1 MGKRIL
7 VTGSAGFI
15 AGYVVEELLNNGWD
29 VVGID
34 NFSKYGELS
43 KSYDDHPNYT
53 FHRGDA
59 KNTGMLKEIAA
70 DCDHILAGA
79 AMIGGITYFH
89 EYAYDLLAE
98 NERIVASTFD
108 AAIDAYKNHKLQKI
122 TVLSSSMVFESSD
135 VYPTPEEAITTSPP
149 PLSTYGFQKLSC
161 EYFCKG
167 ALEQYGLP
175 YTIVRPFN
183 CVGIG
188 EQRAIGEHEVS
199 SGDVKLAM
207 SHVVPDLI
215 QKLVKGQDPLRIL
228 GDGQQVRHY
237 TYGADLA
244 EGIRVCIEHPKALN
258 EDFNISTEVS
268 TTVLELAEAIWNKI
282 RPGQEFR
289 YASDDPFTYDVQ
301 KRVPEVSKAKNLL
314 GYEAKT
320 SLDQILDIVVPWV
333 TEQVEKGT
341 I

>member
-1 MGKRIL
+1 MSKKIL

-15 AGYVVEELLNNGWD
+15 SGYVVEELLNHGWE

-43 KSYDDHPNYT
+43 KSYDTHPNYT
-53 FHRGDA
+53 FVRGDA
-59 KNTGMLKEIAA
+59 KNVELMKELIE

-79 AMIGGITYFH
+79 AMIGGISYFH
-89 EYAYDLLAE
+89 EFAYDLIAE
-98 NERIVASTFD
+98 NERIIASTFD
-108 AAIDAYKNHKLQKI
+108 AAIHAFKNHKLQKI
-122 TVLSSSMVFESSD
+122 TVLSSSMVFES
-135 VYPTPEEAITTSPP
+135 VEEYPTPEGAELRCPP

-161 EYFCKG
+161 EFFARG
-167 ALEQYGLP
+167 AFEQYKLP

-188 EQRAIGEHEVS
+188 EQRALSDREVL
-199 SGDVKLAM
+199 SGNVKLAM

-215 QKLVKGQDPLRIL
+215 QKIVKGQDPLRIL
-228 GDGQQVRHY
+228 GDGSQIRHY

-244 EGIRVCIEHPKALN
+244 RGIRVAIEHPDALN
-258 EDFNISTEVS
+258 EDFNISTERS
-268 TTVLELAEAIWNKI
+268 TTVLELAEMIWNKI
-282 RPGQEFR
+282 RKDKPFAYECE
-289 YASDDPFTYDVQ
+289 DPYTYDVQ
-301 KRVPEVSKAKNLL
+301 RRVPDCRKAKKML
-314 GYEAKT
+314 GYEAT
-320 SLDQILDIVVPWV
+320 TDLSEILDIVIPWV

>member
-1 MGKRIL
+1 M
-7 VTGSAGFI
+7 
-15 AGYVVEELLNNGWD
+15 
-29 VVGID
+29 
-34 NFSKYGELS
+34 
-43 KSYDDHPNYT
+43 
-53 FHRGDA
+53 
-59 KNTGMLKEIAA
+59 
-70 DCDHILAGA
+70 
-79 AMIGGITYFH
+79 
-89 EYAYDLLAE
+89 
-98 NERIVASTFD
+98 
-108 AAIDAYKNHKLQKI
+108 
-122 TVLSSSMVFESSD
+122 
-135 VYPTPEEAITTSPP
+135 
-149 PLSTYGFQKLSC
+149 
-161 EYFCKG
+161 
-167 ALEQYGLP
+167 
-175 YTIVRPFN
+175 
-183 CVGIG
+183 
-188 EQRAIGEHEVS
+188 
-199 SGDVKLAM
+199 
-207 SHVVPDLI
+207 PDLI

-282 RPGQEFR
+282 RPGQEFS

-320 SLDQILDIVVPWV
+320 SLDEILDIVVPWV